1 MKINRTFVFRAVSV
15 LLIVALALTML
26 FIGRKHIVYIDNKT
40 IEYDG
45 GSVSA
50 LYKIEYKNAAG
61 ETKKLYQRERGQID
75 LMGQHNTITLLVTE
89 KKGGEEIEKKIR
101 LDIPFSKDAV
111 VVNIPAL
118 LAGLDESIWMTDFV
132 SLATTSTTET
142 EEEVVL
148 SDDFGLGD
156 DF

>member
-1 MKINRTFVFRAVSV
+1 MKINRTFVFRAVAV
-15 LLIVALALTML
+15 LLLVALALTML

-50 LYKIEYKNAAG
+50 LYKIEYKNSAG
-61 ETKKLYQRERGQID
+61 ETKKLYQRERGQLD
-75 LMGQHNTITLLVTE
+75 LMGQQNTITLLVTE
-89 KKGGEEIEKKIR
+89 KKGGEEVEKKIR
-101 LDIPFSKDAV
+101 LDIPFAKDAV

-132 SLATTSTTET
+132 SLATTSTTAA

>member
-1 MKINRTFVFRAVSV
+1 MKITRTFVFRAVTI
-15 LLIVALALTML
+15 LLLVALALTML
-26 FIGRKHIVYIDNKT
+26 FIGRKHIVYIDNKSLD
-40 IEYDG
+40 YDG
-45 GSVSA
+45 GGVSA

-75 LMGQHNTITLLVTE
+75 LMGQHNTITLTITE
-89 KKGGEEIEKKIR
+89 KKGGEEVEKKIR
-101 LDIPFSKDAV
+101 LDIPFKKDAV

-118 LAGLDESIWMTDFV
+118 LQGLDESIWMTDFV
-132 SLATTSTTET
+132 SLATTSET
-142 EEEVVL
+142 SAEEEVVL